1 MRVAKHQVFKLT
13 QDVVAALRQMRQILL
28 LRLICACGAQMGE
41 REQQVDFFAQ
51 LRFIFRADWDRCQPV
66 KSFVWPGS
74 SSISYPFSFGNLRF
88 C

>member
-41 REQQVDFFAQ
+41 REQQVDFS
-51 LRFIFRADWDRCQPV
+51 RSCD
-66 KSFVWPGS
+66 SFSGQTGIAAS
-74 SSISYPFSFGNLRF
+74 LSNLF
-88 C
+88 